1 MAAARVTDPGFS
13 AAVSGERAADPQVH
27 ASEQQLDY
35 SVRMAPHGS
44 ATAVSTV
51 TELEVRQQLDRIL
64 NSKTFQ
70 QVQRLKRFVTFVVL
84 ETKDGR
90 GDQLKEFVVGVQVF
104 DKESSFDPRNDPIV
118 RVQARRLRTRLATY
132 YLEEGQNDEILIELP
147 KGGYAAVFK
156 RRGAAAARKP
166 LSAALLRRNTVVVLP
181 FSDHSPAHDLD
192 YFCQG
197 ISQEIIHTLAK
208 LEAARVVARDLSQ
221 LSAPAVNQPLAEGAL
236 PVATAGTVVTGSVR
250 KSGDDLRVTIQLID
264 GASGD
269 YLWSESIDR
278 KNENIFAIQEEVAQ
292 AVLKRLQAGFAQGGT
307 LDGARRPTEN
317 LTAYNL
323 YLQGRYH
330 LSQRTEEG
338 LRKAIEFFDKVIV
351 EDPRYAQAYSG
362 LADAYEL
369 LGHYGALAPA
379 EVWTK
384 SASNAAWAVLQ
395 NENSAE
401 AHTSLAHVKCTQDWD
416 WLGAEQEFKRALQLD
431 PRYPT
436 AHHWYAV
443 SCLAPMARLNE
454 ALDEMLLA
462 QALDP
467 VSLIIARDV
476 AVIHYYKREFEV
488 ALDHCDHTIAL
499 NPHFAP
505 AYWTLGL
512 IQEQIGDFDESIA
525 AFQRAIQLTPHS
537 PRMRAALSRSFAMCG
552 RHKEAQEILLEL
564 QKLSE
569 QRYVSPFELASVN
582 FALGQADVGFD
593 WLKKAFQD
601 RCFEL
606 ISIKV
611 DPRFDSIKKDP
622 RFASLHRQLGL

>member
-1 MAAARVTDPGFS
+1 MAAVRVSDPHFS
-13 AAVSGERAADPQVH
+13 PIPAHAGELISQNH
-27 ASEQQLDY
+27 ASEGQLDY
-35 SVRMAPHGS
+35 DVGMAPHAS
-44 ATAVSTV
+44 APAVSNI
-51 TELEVRQQLDRIL
+51 TELEVRQQLERIL

-70 QVQRLKRFVTFVVL
+70 QVQRLKRFVSFVVI

-118 RVQARRLRTRLATY
+118 RVQARRLRTRLEAY

-147 KGGYAAVFK
+147 KGGYAATFK
-156 RRGAAAARKP
+156 RRGAVTSRKSLP
-166 LSAALLRRNTVVVLP
+166 AALARRNTVVVLP
-181 FSDHSPAHDLD
+181 FSDHSSAHDLD

-197 ISQEIIHTLAK
+197 ISQEIIHALSK

-221 LSAPAVNQPLAEGAL
+221 LTVPTSNQPFTEAA
-236 PVATAGTVVTGSVR
+236 ASAGMIVTGSVR
-250 KSGDDLRVTIQLID
+250 KSGDDLRVTTQLID

-278 KNENIFAIQEEVAQ
+278 KNSNIFAIQEEVAQ
-292 AVLKRLQAGFAQGGT
+292 GVLKRLQAGFAQGGS

-338 LRKAIEFFDKVIV
+338 LRKAIEFFDKVIA

-369 LGHYGALAPA
+369 LGHYGALSPA
-379 EVWTK
+379 DVWTK
-384 SASNAAWAVLQ
+384 AASNAAWAVLQ

-443 SCLAPMARLNE
+443 SCLAPLARLNE
-454 ALDEMLLA
+454 ALDEIVLA

-476 AVIHYYKREFEV
+476 AVIHYFKREFDA
-488 ALDHCDHTIAL
+488 ALDQCDHTIEL

-512 IQEQIGDFDESIA
+512 IQEQMGDFDESIA

-537 PRMRAALSRSFAMCG
+537 PRMRAALARSFAMCG
-552 RHKEAQEILLEL
+552 KHKEAVHILEEL
-564 QKLSE
+564 KKLAE
-569 QRYVSPFELASVN
+569 KRYVSPFELASVH
-582 FALGQADVGFD
+582 FALGQADLGFD